1 MRMHAP
7 ATKTAV
13 TMPKGSEKHMQTYVE
28 TGIKRFKNTTRGFGK
43 RGLFFENI
51 S

>member
-1 MRMHAP
+1 MRIHAP

-13 TMPKGSEKHMQTYVE
+13 TMPKGSEKHTQRYAE
-28 TGIKRFKNTTRGFGK
+28 TGIKRFKIATRGFGK
-43 RGLFFENI
+43 SGLFFENI